1 MAKSN
6 HSKKRLIDPL
16 VLGDRSLSIEDLVSV
31 ARGFRPVTLGAEAKA
46 RVELSR
52 AVVEEILI
60 HDAKVYGITTGFA
73 SLRDQRIDASDAG
86 QLSTNLIKSH
96 ATGVGAPFDEDV
108 VRGAMLVR
116 AQTLA
121 RGCSGVRVDLI
132 QVLLDMLNAHVYPF
146 VPQQGSVGSSGDLA
160 PLSHLFL
167 VAIGEPDAMVYHRE
181 SNTDEDSYVTSSR
194 ETDFIELSELGDK
207 TLPFSPITLQAKEGL
222 GSNNGAVFSA
232 VVTALAAF
240 DSENLLAVEELVS
253 ALSFE
258 ALQAVPDCLQPT
270 LAQTR
275 PHPGHL
281 ESAKNIRSA
290 LTDSQLVPG
299 DKPASLNMAHY
310 NCAMMKLHRLGKDIP
325 QLTDLHKQMESAQPG
340 ISASHSDTES
350 CETLLQPIVENW
362 RTALGWSEQS
372 NCAQSLPVATIEAL
386 AQIYSQHIR
395 AILRPLGDPDL
406 QDNYSFRATPTV
418 LGSARQALEHTL
430 ETITTEIN
438 SVTDN
443 PIILLDT
450 ILESYHADTKDGSYH
465 ESPTLGNFKKWLS
478 DNWQVAIAQVKSAAN
493 FHGEPIGIAA
503 DYLAIAMAEAG
514 NISERRLA
522 VLLDSDHSKGLPS
535 YLIWQAGLNS
545 GLMLTQYTAAS
556 IVTENKTLATPASV
570 DSIPTGESCEDH
582 NSMSTL
588 ASRKLAQI
596 VKNVKTIVALEAL
609 AAYQAVQFRKP
620 MTLGDSTGK
629 LESLVAGK
637 IHDTMLKQSEFAD
650 VKAMREF
657 LIGIGLA
664 KSTAESIQP
673 CLVRDISMRPLLRDF
688 LKLIDSK
695 EIITLAN
702 ANKNTPLKN
711 I

>member
-6 HSKKRLIDPL
+6 HTKKQLVDPL
-16 VLGDRSLSIEDLVSV
+16 ILGDRSLSIEDIVSV
-31 ARGFRPVTLGAEAKA
+31 ARDFCPVTLGEAAKA

-73 SLRDQRIDASDAG
+73 SLRDQRIDAADAG

-132 QVLLDMLNAHVYPF
+132 QVLLDMLNTHVYPF

-167 VAIGEPDAMVYHRE
+167 VAIGEHDAMVYHRE
-181 SNTDEDSYVTSSR
+181 SHTREDSYVTSPQ
-194 ETDFIELSELGDK
+194 ETDFIELSELDNHE
-207 TLPFSPITLQAKEGL
+207 LPFSPITLQAKEGL

-240 DSENLLAVEELVS
+240 DSKNLLAVEELVS

-281 ESAKNIRSA
+281 ESAENIRSA
-290 LTDSQLVPG
+290 IIGSQLVPEA
-299 DKPASLNMAHY
+299 KPASLNMAHY
-310 NCAMMKLHRLGKDIP
+310 NCAMMKLHRMGNDVP
-325 QLTDLHKQMESAQPG
+325 QIRDLHQQMEDAQPE
-340 ISASHSDTES
+340 ICASHSDTES
-350 CETLLQPIVENW
+350 CLKLLQPVLESW
-362 RTALGWSEQS
+362 RMTLGWGEQS
-372 NCAQSLPVATIEAL
+372 NGAPSLPVATIEAL
-386 AQIYSQHIR
+386 AQIYSQHVR

-430 ETITTEIN
+430 ETVTIEIN

-443 PIILLDT
+443 PIILLNT
-450 ILESYHADTKDGSYH
+450 LLERYHADTNEDSFHK
-465 ESPTLGNFKKWLS
+465 SPALADFKQWLKV
-478 DNWQVAIAQVKSAAN
+478 NWLVAISQVKSAAN

-503 DYLAIAMAEAG
+503 DYLSIAMAEAG

-588 ASRKLAQI
+588 ASRKLSQI

-629 LESLVAGK
+629 LEALIAEK
-637 IHDTMLKQSEFAD
+637 IIDTMLKQSEFID
-650 VKAMREF
+650 VTSMRKF
-657 LIGIGLA
+657 LIEIGLSETAA
-664 KSTAESIQP
+664 KTVQP
-673 CLVRDISMRPLLRDF
+673 CVVRDISMRPLLRDF
-688 LKLIDSK
+688 LALICSQ
-695 EIITLAN
+695 ELITLARS
-702 ANKNTPLKN
+702 KKS